1 MGGRG
6 DSNVSGNKQ
15 STEWHSWSHNTE
27 TESVTSVTNVTSDE
41 TATFSN
47 SHQPKGII
55 VKVELISSLVWHSFS
70 CSGLDKNV
78 KSFSSAVVPLA
89 DSLKRSSDVAVKRA
103 IACALERLSRD
114 PYNCFIIHQHDALKV
129 KQIFVFYRVCHCS
142 TNSMAF
148 ARL

>member
-6 DSNVSGNKQ
+6 NSNVSSKKQ

-27 TESVTSVTNVTSDE
+27 TESVTAMRLRHFQTVTSRK
-41 TATFSN
+41 ASL
-47 SHQPKGII
+47 

>member
-1 MGGRG
+1 MLDAPSIVLCSKLCRH
-6 DSNVSGNKQ
+6 NVSDPRLRHFQ
-15 STEWHSWSHNTE
+15 T
-27 TESVTSVTNVTSDE
+27 VTNRKASL
-41 TATFSN
+41 
-47 SHQPKGII
+47 

-103 IACALERLSRD
+103 IACALEKLSRD
-114 PYNCFIIHQHDALKV
+114 PYNCFIIHQHEALKV

-142 TNSMAF
+142 NNSMAF

>member
-1 MGGRG
+1 MRLRHF
-6 DSNVSGNKQ
+6 Q
-15 STEWHSWSHNTE
+15 T
-27 TESVTSVTNVTSDE
+27 VTYRKASL
-41 TATFSN
+41 
-47 SHQPKGII
+47 

-129 KQIFVFYRVCHCS
+129 KQSCILQGLSLQPIVWHLHVS
-142 TNSMAF
+142 NTLINVAV
-148 ARL
+148 